1 MAYGTQMSR
10 GVLGDP
16 SSQARGRRTPEMTKE
31 QRERKEKKKEQ
42 KPPKDVPLRKWKSHR
57 NALGDMKDG
66 LKDLKKKIREEDD
79 PTEKAKLQN
88 QWEAGFDE
96 YDTTKKQL
104 QQVRNSYQAS
114 WEEQVGIME
123 EEDVDV
129 QRTDKRRF
137 LKRYTDGVD
146 TYKDLR
152 ENSISLDSWE
162 PGKGAPK
169 FSWLEQQL
177 NEGETATRA
186 DGSKVDQ
193 WTFDNPRLGEPM
205 TLDKIPTVIDPSGFK
220 FYEQSYTATDGDFG
234 AEVGG
239 MTEFNPKASPEPGA
253 NRSERNQEMIERLE
267 GLQSEEEREGQY
279 AFEQA
284 QRALRGEITQE
295 EAIKNANAG
304 TSGAIERNR
313 AKYLPGGKDGLSTA
327 KRKKYDID
335 GNRIE

>member
-1 MAYGTQMSR
+1 MAYGTQISR

-57 NALGDMKDG
+57 KALGGMKDS
-66 LKDLKKKIREEDD
+66 LKDLKKQIRDADD
-79 PTEKAKLQN
+79 PTEKAKLQMR
-88 QWEAGFDE
+88 WEAGFDE
-96 YDTTKKQL
+96 YDVTKKQL
-104 QQVRNSYQAS
+104 QQVRNEYQAS
-114 WEEQVGIME
+114 WESQVELM
-123 EEDVDV
+123 EEDVDGV

-137 LKRYTDGVD
+137 LNRYTDGVD
-146 TYKDLR
+146 TYNDLR

-162 PGKGAPK
+162 PGTGAPK
-169 FSWLEQQL
+169 FNWLEQQL
-177 NEGETATRA
+177 NEGETVNTA
-186 DGSKVDQ
+186 DGKVEQ
-193 WTFDNPRLGEPM
+193 WTFKNPRLGEPM
-205 TLDKIPTVIDPSGFK
+205 TLDKIPTVIDPKAFK
-220 FYEQSYTATDGDFG
+220 FYEQSFTSSDGKV
-234 AEVGG
+234 EIGG
-239 MTEFNPKASPEPGA
+239 MTEFDPQAPPVAGA

-295 EAIKNANAG
+295 EAIRNANAG

-313 AKYLPGGKDGLSTA
+313 AKYLPGGKDGMSTA